1 MRAYELFERM
11 AELPPPG
18 QHELWVHCQTGF
30 RAAVAASMLEQAGYG
45 VVLVDE
51 PFSAA
56 AEAGLPIVTGY
67 SQTGPWVPG
76 SSGMRTPTSRAV
88 SSATS

>member
-1 MRAYELFERM
+1 
-11 AELPPPG
+11 
-18 QHELWVHCQTGF
+18 VHCQTGF
-30 RAAVAASMLEQAGYG
+30 RAAVAASVLEQVGYG

-56 AEAGLPIVTGY
+56 SEAGLPIVGGH
-67 SQTGPWVPG
+67 SQTGPCEPG

-88 SSATS
+88 SSAMS